1 MKRIEAVNDFV
12 IKFANVNGSGSA
24 SANELFAKAIL
35 RMGVPVSPRNIFP
48 SNIQGL
54 PTWYEA
60 RVSDKGYQGR
70 RGGIDMMVA
79 MNPQTWD
86 ADVAELE
93 PGGYLFYDST
103 RPMPA
108 AKFRADIQVIG
119 MPLTEIAN
127 AVYSDPRQRQ
137 LFKNIIYVGAL
148 SVLLGIESQVL

>member
-1 MKRIEAVNDFV
+1 MKAIEAVNDFV

-54 PTWYEA
+54 PTWYEV
-60 RVSDKGYQGR
+60 RVSESGYLGR

-103 RPMPA
+103 RPVPP
-108 AKFRADIQVIG
+108 AKFRCQQRGAVACPIGKRDVSEEEFGLLIVSHRDEAGFSFRRLAD
-119 MPLTEIAN
+119 
-127 AVYSDPRQRQ
+127 
-137 LFKNIIYVGAL
+137 
-148 SVLLGIESQVL
+148 